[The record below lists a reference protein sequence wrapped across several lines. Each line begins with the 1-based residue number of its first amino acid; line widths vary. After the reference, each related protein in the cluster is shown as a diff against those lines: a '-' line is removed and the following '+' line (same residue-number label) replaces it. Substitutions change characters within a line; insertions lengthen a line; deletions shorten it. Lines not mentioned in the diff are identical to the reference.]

1 MKKERFTFGIALFL
15 ALFSFNTFAQESSLS
30 QEKILEIQ
38 DRVNAM
44 PSVQLSDRRAQ
55 LLQEAEDLKDEQD
68 TTQSPIKLKSI
79 SERLDEI
86 FAELGMIETAFGICR
101 WYRCIR
107 ISPR

>member
-1 MKKERFTFGIALFL
+1 MKKESFTYGIVLFL
-15 ALFSFNTFAQESSLS
+15 ALFSFNIFAQESSLS

-55 LLQEAEDLKDEQD
+55 LLLEAEDLQDEQD
-68 TTQSPIKLKSI
+68 TTQSPANLKSI

-86 FAELGMIETAFGICR
+86 LLSWE
-101 WYRCIR
+101 
-107 ISPR
+107 